1 LEQYAGSNECI
12 FFEENEMERTIK
24 PQDLKQGFDQVTI
37 IDVRRKADLEAD
49 ASHLPGATW
58 HDPEQIETWAAQ
70 LPKDKEVVLYCV
82 RGGSVSNSVLDNL
95 RAKQINARFIEGGI
109 VAWKEAG
116 GTVVPK

>member
-1 LEQYAGSNECI
+1 
-12 FFEENEMERTIK
+12 MERTIK
-24 PQDLKQGFDQVTI
+24 AQDLKANLNGVTL
-37 IDVRRKADLEAD
+37 IDVRRKADLEND
-49 ASHLPGATW
+49 TTQLPSAAW

-95 RAKQINARFIEGGI
+95 RSKNINARFIEGGI

-116 GTVVPK
+116 GEVVAR